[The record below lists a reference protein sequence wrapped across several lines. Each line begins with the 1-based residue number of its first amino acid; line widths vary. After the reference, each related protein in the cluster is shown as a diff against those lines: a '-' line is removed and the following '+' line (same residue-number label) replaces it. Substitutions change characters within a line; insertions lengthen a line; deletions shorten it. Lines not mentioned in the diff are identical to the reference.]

1 MSSIFIAG
9 QGESL
14 ATPTIDYPRA
24 ERLVNG
30 NPQRLTQ
37 NLYEHPNMSCG
48 IWQCEV
54 GAWRIEFAS
63 NKQEFFNI
71 IKGEVRLHDIQG
83 NFVEIQAGQ
92 AGVIP
97 PNFKGIF
104 EVVEVVQKY
113 YVIVEV

>member
-1 MSSIFIAG
+1 MSAIFIAG
-9 QGESL
+9 QGQTHAEPS
-14 ATPTIDYPRA
+14 IDYPRP
-24 ERLVNG
+24 ERLVTA

-37 NLYEHPNMSCG
+37 SLYEHPNMSCG
-48 IWQCEV
+48 IWQCEA

-63 NKQEFFNI
+63 HKQEFFTVI
-71 IKGEVRLHDIQG
+71 EGKVRLHDVHG
-83 NFVEIQAGQ
+83 DFVEIHAGQ

-104 EVVEVVQKY
+104 EVVEVVKKY

>member
-1 MSSIFIAG
+1 MSTIFIAG
-9 QGESL
+9 QGKSL

-24 ERLVNG
+24 ERLLTG

-37 NLYEHPNMSCG
+37 SLYEHPNMSCG

-63 NKQEFFNI
+63 NKQEFFTVI
-71 IKGEVRLHDIQG
+71 TGKVRLHDTQG
-83 NFVEIQAGQ
+83 NFVNIYAGQ

-104 EVVEVVQKY
+104 EVVEIVKKY